1 MPAPN
6 EPDPRPGLESGSGS
20 LDRAVREDLDR
31 FLLESS
37 VARQD
42 SSAELV
48 RDLQASAPLDLGE
61 LTGAMDRLEGAA
73 VPSFSELENLLE
85 SSEGNGLQLEKN
97 LLADLLREGA
107 EGQTILK
114 RGLAFVKHRRYAQ
127 AVEWWVLNRQGL
139 DAATS
144 KLHLLLLIMETLT
157 YHWANDATRAASAQ
171 QKVFAHPLYRGAVSR
186 GPEGGPAGPRA

>member
-1 MPAPN
+1 MPSPT

-31 FLLESS
+31 FLLESA

-48 RDLQASAPLDLGE
+48 KDLQAAAPLDLGE
-61 LTGAMDRLEGAA
+61 LTGALDRLDGAA

-85 SSEGNGLQLEKN
+85 SPEGTGLQLERH

-114 RGLAFVKHRRYAQ
+114 RGLAFVKHRKYAQ
-127 AVEWWVLNRQGL
+127 AVEWWALNRAGL

-144 KLHLLLLIMETLT
+144 KLHLLLLIMEALT
-157 YHWANDATRAASAQ
+157 HQWANDAPRAATAR
-171 QKVFAHPLYRGAVSR
+171 QKVFSHPLYRGGLAR
-186 GPEGGPAGPRA
+186 GPGA